1 MKTKKTIILFAC
13 LMASVC
19 SSAQLKVNNNGLAR
33 IAYNPSTSHGV
44 LLSVGDSLSGS
55 YFKYGIN
62 GNGAYS
68 SVDLTSAGS
77 VGVRGVAGN
86 AIQNNYGVMG
96 ALSGSNNGACIY
108 GSTVSSNLMING
120 QYAGYFNGE
129 TYVHGTLTV
138 NEVFHPS
145 DIRLKENISLLAND
159 GNRGALENVLAMNV
173 LEYNYK
179 KHEISDEDIRLAE
192 ELYGKEAAEE
202 LRNGEKS
209 HDAVD
214 CNRLHFGVSAQE
226 LQTIYPNLVRE
237 GQDGYLAV
245 NYVEL
250 VPVLIRSIQELK
262 EELDDM
268 KGNGTVR
275 KAPSKQPTYVEKEG
289 FITENVLY
297 QNTPNPFKESTEIR
311 FSLADDARDAAI
323 CIFDMQ
329 GKLLKKMPVSTG
341 TESITVNGYELGEG
355 MFLYSLIVN
364 GQEIDT
370 KRMILT
376 K

>member
-1 MKTKKTIILFAC
+1 M
-13 LMASVC
+13 
-19 SSAQLKVNNNGLAR
+19 
-33 IAYNPSTSHGV
+33 
-44 LLSVGDSLSGS
+44 
-55 YFKYGIN
+55 
-62 GNGAYS
+62 
-68 SVDLTSAGS
+68 
-77 VGVRGVAGN
+77 
-86 AIQNNYGVMG
+86 
-96 ALSGSNNGACIY
+96 
-108 GSTVSSNLMING
+108 
-120 QYAGYFNGE
+120 
-129 TYVHGTLTV
+129 
-138 NEVFHPS
+138 
-145 DIRLKENISLLAND
+145 
-159 GNRGALENVLAMNV
+159 
-173 LEYNYK
+173 
-179 KHEISDEDIRLAE
+179 
-192 ELYGKEAAEE
+192 YGKEAAEE

-268 KGNGTVR
+268 KGNITAR
-275 KAPSKQPTYVEKEG
+275 KAPSKQPTNVEKEG
-289 FITENVLY
+289 SITENVLY
-297 QNTPNPFKESTEIR
+297 QNAPNPFKESTEIR

-341 TESITVNGYELGEG
+341 MESVTVNGYELGEG
-355 MFLYSLIVN
+355 LFLYSLIVN